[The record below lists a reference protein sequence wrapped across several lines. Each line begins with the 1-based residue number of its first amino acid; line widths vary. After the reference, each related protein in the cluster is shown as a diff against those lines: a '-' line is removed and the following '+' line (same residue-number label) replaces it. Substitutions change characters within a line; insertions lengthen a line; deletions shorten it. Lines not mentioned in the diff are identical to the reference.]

1 HSPRRLRAQPAGHS
15 TGGSRRDRGRRWARE
30 LHWITHRLG
39 GGERARSGRRA
50 RAPGHSLAHGR
61 GCGSRAEAR
70 GRAGGGVLRC
80 APRTGLWRAV
90 CVSPRSGGDAVRA
103 SGAHGGGVG
112 ARRARAALPRGG
124 RWGGALRRPG
134 RPLDRGRSGAA
145 RERAPRGDPAP
156 RPLGTGGHRPHDCG
170 PGHRGAR
177 VRTSCRSAGQMGGAP
192 RPAIA
197 RFAPPGWLTSATSPR
212 SNEPCSP
219 IPGRRT
225 TSPSASRRAYR
236 SSWPSGGPLWRGTS
250 SRTAPPTREKSWT
263 WESRSRTDGSGSLG
277 RWSSECSRHS
287 PAVAS
292 GRCTSRCGRRT
303 RRPGV
308 CMSRSASARSRDGR
322 ITTVGQSRTQWYCGP
337 PFLQRGG
344 LQNFSTSGVS
354 LIDRI
359 TCGSYTVVALGPDP
373 PSVWRSVVSR
383 SLNKVMLIGNLGA
396 DPEVRSTNNGSRV
409 ATVSLAT
416 SRQWTGQG
424 GEKQE
429 KTEWHRVICWNNKGK
444 GAQLADLAEKYMKK
458 GDRIYVEGRVEYR
471 TWEDREKQTRYTT
484 EIIAREVILLSS

>member
-1 HSPRRLRAQPAGHS
+1 MRSADRSMARCMCFTPIGWRRCSRQRCSPWRSWRAMRPCGPAS
-15 TGGSRRDRGRRWARE
+15 WWAM
-30 LHWITHRLG
+30 G
-39 GGERARSGRRA
+39 
-50 RAPGHSLAHGR
+50 
-61 GCGSRAEAR
+61 
-70 GRAGGGVLRC
+70 RC
-80 APRTGLWRAV
+80 ATPTR
-90 CVSPRSGGDAVRA
+90 SPVGSG
-103 SGAHGGGVG
+103 
-112 ARRARAALPRGG
+112 P
-124 RWGGALRRPG
+124 LRR
-134 RPLDRGRSGAA
+134 
-145 RERAPRGDPAP
+145 
-156 RPLGTGGHRPHDCG
+156 
-170 PGHRGAR
+170 
-177 VRTSCRSAGQMGGAP
+177 
-192 RPAIA
+192 
-197 RFAPPGWLTSATSPR
+197 
-212 SNEPCSP
+212 
-219 IPGRRT
+219 
-225 TSPSASRRAYR
+225 R
-236 SSWPSGGPLWRGTS
+236 SS
-250 SRTAPPTREKSWT
+250 A
-263 WESRSRTDGSGSLG
+263 
-277 RWSSECSRHS
+277 CSRHS

-409 ATVSLAT
+409 ATLSLAT

-429 KTEWHRVICWNNKGK
+429 KTEWHRVICWNNKG
-444 GAQLADLAEKYMKK
+444 AQLADLAEKYMKK
-458 GDRIYVEGRVEYR
+458 GYRIYVEGRVEYR

-484 EIIAREVILLSS
+484 EIIAREVLLLSSRGGGEGSGDYARAKAAAKVAPEGKAESLDAFPEALDEEDDDLPF